1 MDGKTGF
8 PVLRSSEMRSESLES
23 GATRT
28 ERRRGPVV
36 TRTWR
41 GVYRS
46 FTITKHPSSDVIP
59 SPPTRTR
66 SRERTGGVV
75 VRRWRGGFACLLVTA
90 SSDRS
95 KWILPKGS
103 LEEGE
108 TPVLG
113 AQREIEEEAGVKSLP
128 VMHLGVWERSGRVES
143 YHLFRYVADCAWA
156 ERGLRDRRWVPL
168 DEAGSIVPRKLRK
181 VLDAARASLSES

>member
-1 MDGKTGF
+1 LNAPAGVHPTN
-8 PVLRSSEMRSESLES
+8 
-23 GATRT
+23 
-28 ERRRGPVV
+28 V

-41 GVYRS
+41 RVYRAFIS
-46 FTITKHPSSDVIP
+46 TTHASRDVTT
-59 SPPTRTR
+59 STPTPIR
-66 SRERTGGVV
+66 SRERSGGVV
-75 VRRWRGGFACLLVTA
+75 VRRRRAGFECLLVTA

-95 KWILPKGS
+95 KWVLPKGS
-103 LEEGE
+103 LEAGE
-108 TPVLG
+108 TPAVC
-113 AQREIEEEAGVKSLP
+113 AVREIEEEAGVKSLP
-128 VMHLGVWERSGRVES
+128 IMHLGVWERSGRVES